1 MINRPGYFVLAV
13 MLLAAMAIIGCN
25 GGDGGASDWAK
36 PTPVT
41 IVSNLRGTV
50 LPPVVGAS
58 SASLHPAF
66 ALLSLEGTEVYVEEK
81 PEFRTTVASSGS
93 FLLAKL
99 PVGRYHLVAQTLS
112 GTTSYRQR
120 SDLIDLTGKFETQEL
135 SSPIPLAIAP
145 YKVKMN
151 VTDIISNNPV
161 YGARLQVWGVNYL
174 ISATGDVE
182 IGPLPKGFWPVRVEA
197 AGYRTV
203 ILHIGFQELRRAE
216 LQVKLTPLSATDKNQ
231 APLVEIEQPFTT
243 IRANESVNLYAA
255 GSDPDG
261 DLISYNWSSS
271 RGGFLQNTGASVVY
285 NAPPSSGSVEI
296 TLTGKDSKSATA
308 KAVLR
313 LDVLPGS
320 NIPVNPNNRAPLAAT
335 APFPENLS
343 QNLGTEIVLR
353 WAGSDPDNDP
363 LVYDV
368 LLATQGA
375 DLKQIAQ
382 NISENSFKV
391 TSLKPNQIYFWQV
404 ISRDVYEAISPD
416 VNVWQFK
423 TGDSDN
429 AAPNQPANPVP
440 DDLAFDQLPS
450 LRFTWTG
457 GDPDINDVV
466 TYSFLLGLD
475 PETLELKGTTR
486 KTAFEVE
493 GLELGKTYYW
503 RVVAADDRG
512 KETKSPLWR
521 FNTYSPANQ
530 APGNPVVAYPAS
542 GAVGIPADAQIR
554 WIASDPDG
562 DAITAD
568 VFIGSE
574 FPLTKVAGN
583 VVGQSYLASTN
594 YRHLTRYYWQVVIKD
609 SRGLTNADSPVW
621 SFTTSDKTNLLPNV
635 PQAITPANQAT
646 SVALKPVFSWSGG
659 DPDGD
664 TVVYDFYLDTSLQP
678 DVLKAEDLGETR
690 WQPVVELNPAT
701 QYYWRVT
708 AKDSSGGERNSP
720 IFSFITSSGADTT
733 PPTIVS
739 IAPANGATGVSQSSE
754 MRVVFSEPVNQASVL
769 AALTLVPAVQG
780 TWTWEN
786 DSSIR
791 FLPTSPWLPGSFNR
805 LQIAA
810 TVRDIANN
818 TIGAGAN
825 SSFTVTSAI
834 PVPASFRSSGFPITA
849 NNGETVRINV
859 PGLISGGK
867 SFALTVASPNAAN
880 ATVRG
885 SMPGGSV
892 SYTDPGSAFREFEK
906 NLAGREFPTVMSG
919 NSMRASIVVQAAPQ
933 INVSESF
940 FIPAYGSVATT
951 TAFPDNVIQATCLGL
966 TDKTAI
972 YVDNLITSPSNT
984 LITEVRKRFEEVVQ
998 PRIRDFFGNEPGVGP
1013 DGDSRLTILLTDS
1026 MADGIAGIFYGVDL
1040 FSRNPSDIQLRE
1052 SNGRKIFY
1060 LKYSL
1065 TSDITRYGTMA
1076 HEFQHMVNYWQKRY
1090 YGGSNLYEATWLNE
1104 GMSKFAEE
1112 VCGYGVLE
1120 GDQNT
1125 ALLIKL
1131 SQENFNSLSLTNWSG
1146 INSYGLSYLFVKFLS
1161 QENRYGTTYRDIT
1174 RKLVNSAL
1182 TGTANIESVT
1192 GESFSTTLA
1201 RMAASLYLNRH
1212 ASVNPQD
1219 YGLKGL
1225 NLTGTYSGVTL
1236 PGFKTVIVPVGGT
1249 VALSLAANQFKCFE
1263 KTSTGA
1269 ATTDLEFSPS
1279 SGNVKIWSWDQR
1291 P

>member
-1 MINRPGYFVLAV
+1 MINRPGYCILAV
-13 MLLAAMAIIGCN
+13 MLLAALAIIGCN

-50 LPPVVGAS
+50 LPPVIGVP

-66 ALLSLEGTEVYVEEK
+66 ALLSLEGTEVYAEEK

-93 FLLAKL
+93 FLLTKL
-99 PVGRYHLVAQTLS
+99 PVGKYHLIAQTLS

-120 SDLIDLTGKFETQEL
+120 SDLIDLTGQYETQEL
-135 SSPIPLAIAP
+135 PSSIPLVIAP
-145 YKVKMN
+145 YIVKMN

-161 YGARLQVWGVNYL
+161 YGARLQVWGVDYL
-174 ISATGDVE
+174 ISANGDVE
-182 IGPLPKGFWPVRVEA
+182 LGPLPVGFWPVRVVA
-197 AGYRTV
+197 AGYQTS
-203 ILHIGFQELRRAE
+203 ILHVGFQEQRRAE

-231 APLVEIEQPFTT
+231 APIVEIEQQFKT
-243 IRANESVNLYAA
+243 IKANESVNLFAV
-255 GSDPDG
+255 GSDADG
-261 DLISYNWSSS
+261 DLISYSWSAT
-271 RGGFLQNTGASVVY
+271 RGGYLQNTGASVVY

-296 TLTGKDSKSATA
+296 TLTGKDSKNATA

-313 LDVLPGS
+313 FDVLPGS
-320 NIPVNPNNRAPLAAT
+320 NIPVNPYNRAPLAAT
-335 APFPENLS
+335 EPFPENLS
-343 QNLGTEIVLR
+343 QNLGTDIVLR

-375 DLKQIAQ
+375 DLKLVAQ
-382 NISENSFKV
+382 NISESSFKV
-391 TSLKPNQIYFWQV
+391 ANLKPDQLYFWQV
-404 ISRDVYEAISPD
+404 ISRDVYEAISP
-416 VNVWQFK
+416 NVTTWQFK

-457 GDPDINDVV
+457 GDPDVNDVV

-475 PETLELKGTTR
+475 PEILELKGTTR
-486 KTAFEVE
+486 NTAFEIE
-493 GLELGKTYYW
+493 GLELGRTYYW

-530 APGNPVVAYPAS
+530 APDDPIVAYPAS
-542 GAVGIPADAQIR
+542 GAVNIPADAQIR
-554 WIASDPDG
+554 WTAADPDD

-574 FPLTKVAGN
+574 FPLEKVAGN
-583 VVGQSYLASTN
+583 VVGQSYLTSTA
-594 YRHLTRYYWQVVIKD
+594 YRHLTRYYWQVVVKD
-609 SRGLTNADSPVW
+609 SRGLTNANSPIW

-646 SVALKPVFSWSGG
+646 GVALKPVFSWSGG
-659 DPDGD
+659 DSDGD

-678 DVLKAEDLGETR
+678 DVLKAENLGDTR
-690 WQPVVELNPAT
+690 WQPSTDLIEGT
-701 QYYWRVT
+701 WYYWRVT
-708 AKDSSGGERNSP
+708 ARDSSGGTRNSP
-720 IFSFITSSGADTT
+720 IFSFVTGSGADIA

-739 IAPANGATGVSQSSE
+739 VTPANGATNVSQSSE
-754 MRVVFSEPVNQASVL
+754 MRVVFSEPVNQASAI
-769 AALTLVPAVQG
+769 AALSLVPAVPG

-786 DSSIR
+786 DSTVR
-791 FLPTSPWLPGSFNR
+791 FLPTSPWLPGSYNR

-810 TVRDIANN
+810 TVRDLSNN
-818 TIGAGAN
+818 IIVAGAN
-825 SSFTVTSAI
+825 SSFTVTSII
-834 PVPASFRSSGFPITA
+834 PVPSSFRSSGFPVTG
-849 NNGETVRINV
+849 NNGETVKINV
-859 PGLISGGK
+859 PGIISGGK

-880 ATVRG
+880 ATVKG
-885 SMPGGSV
+885 SMLPGFV
-892 SYTDPGSAFREFEK
+892 PYTDPESAFREFEK
-906 NLAGREFPTVMSG
+906 NLAGREFPAVMSG
-919 NSMRASIVVQAAPQ
+919 NSLRASMVVQAAPQ

-940 FIPAYGSVATT
+940 YIPAYGSVATT
-951 TAFPDNVIQATCLGL
+951 TAFPNNLIQATCLGL

-972 YVDNLITSPSNT
+972 YVDNSITAPSNT
-984 LITEVRKRFEEVVQ
+984 LIAEVRKRFEEVVQ
-998 PRIRDFFGNEPGVGP
+998 PRIRDFFGNEPSVGP

-1040 FSRNPSDIQLRE
+1040 FARDPSDVQLRE
-1052 SNGRKIFY
+1052 SNARKIFY

-1146 INSYGLSYLFVKFLS
+1146 LNSYGLSYLFVKFLS

-1174 RKLVNSAL
+1174 RKLINSAL
-1182 TGTANIESVT
+1182 TGTANVEAVT
-1192 GESFSTTLA
+1192 GEGFSTTLA

-1212 ASVNPQD
+1212 TSVDPQD

-1225 NLTGTYSGVTL
+1225 NLTGTYTGVTL

-1249 VALSLAANQFKCFE
+1249 VVLSLNANQVRCFE

-1269 ATTDLEFSPS
+1269 ATTDLEFSLS
-1279 SGNVKIWSWDQR
+1279 SGNVKIWGWDQR